1 MTNELKTLVEQYEQL
16 YIKVG
21 ETMANEVIKDAQT
34 IVKESPYITDF
45 YMSMGTACFE
55 VTMPYSVYSENW
67 EEDGWEEDETFDEE
81 IDIFEDNEEEL
92 MDILKLND
100 NPCYQNIKDI
110 LTKWDETFYLT
121 GEGIHIK
128 ENGEIDENY

>member
-1 MTNELKTLVEQYEQL
+1 MTNELKTLIEQYEQL
-16 YIKVG
+16 YTKVG
-21 ETMANEVIKDAQT
+21 SAMVNEVIKDAQI

-45 YMSMGTACFE
+45 YMSMGIACFE
-55 VTMPYSVYSENW
+55 VTMPYSVYTADW
-67 EEDGWEEDETFDEE
+67 EEEGWEEDETFDEE
-81 IDIFEDNEEEL
+81 IDIFEDNNEDL

-100 NPCYQNIKDI
+100 NPHYQNIKDI